1 MGTKNNVNL
10 NMSKVHDAFVK
21 SCHAEVYYFLCLL
34 RKRKESL
41 NLGITRRINDEVG
54 KFEEYK

>member
-21 SCHAEVYYFLCLL
+21 PCHAEINYFSCLL
-34 RKRKESL
+34 KKGKESL
-41 NLGITRRINDEVG
+41 NLGIKRRINDEVG
-54 KFEEYK
+54 KYEEYE